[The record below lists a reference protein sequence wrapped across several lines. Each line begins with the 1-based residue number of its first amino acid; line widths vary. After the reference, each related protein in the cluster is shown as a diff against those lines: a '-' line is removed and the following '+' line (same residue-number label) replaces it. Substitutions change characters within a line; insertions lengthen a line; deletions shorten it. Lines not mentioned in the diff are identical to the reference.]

1 MKRRFFAAAMAF
13 STLAAGGAARADWNS
28 FWHRVEL
35 DIHRNNS
42 WPEPFPA
49 PDRAAARAPFGLMA
63 AKGWQLNCTL
73 GDQDFDPESNLVN
86 RTGAAKIRT
95 VLQNASPDRRAVY
108 VLAAIEKDATAARVD
123 SVQRE
128 ISGKILDGPMPP
140 VLVTDLR
147 PPTTPAEDVA
157 SVIQR
162 YHASQRP
169 PMIPSSTG
177 GANGASGGAGAG
189 AGAGAGTTGTR

>member
-13 STLAAGGAARADWNS
+13 STLTAGGALRADWNS
-28 FWHRVEL
+28 FWHRVEV

-73 GDQDFDPESNLVN
+73 SDQDFDPESHTVN

-108 VLAAIEKDATAARVD
+108 VLVGEDQEATAARVD

-128 ISGKILDGPMPP
+128 IAGKVAVGAMPP

-147 PPTTPAEDVA
+147 PTTTPAEDVA

-162 YHASQRP
+162 YQAAQRP
-169 PMIPSSTG
+169 PMIPS
-177 GANGASGGAGAG
+177 ASGGSASASGG